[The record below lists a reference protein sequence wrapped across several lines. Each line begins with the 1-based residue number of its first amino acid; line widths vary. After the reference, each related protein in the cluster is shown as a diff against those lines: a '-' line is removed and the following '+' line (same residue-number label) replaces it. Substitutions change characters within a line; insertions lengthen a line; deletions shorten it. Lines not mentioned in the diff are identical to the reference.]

1 MTAAVETS
9 NTSNNA
15 LKFPKALKW
24 RTKLFNKTKE
34 IGENI
39 EEGAKGGKPAYGT
52 VAPDPK
58 IVETNPIQNVAGT
71 GINVNDSDKTAGNQD
86 TLEEKYLEAN
96 KENTQTIPPSPRK
109 EGKRKQTE
117 EEEEQEQQAEQN
129 GEKAS
134 SSAIP
139 SEARRGSLA
148 PGHNINTE
156 GEDDNEEE
164 EVDRIIFYHRNQPYF
179 WLSNSSDH
187 PVYLDGVRYPTAEH
201 LFQAF
206 KFLPHKPEIANK
218 IRKTNNPSDATL
230 EARKQS
236 QNVQRGWISQ
246 GENLIAMRTVLLLKF
261 SQNSTLTKQLLRTG
275 DAELVEDSP
284 TDAFWGIASGGGRTV
299 GAGRN
304 ELGKALVRTR
314 ETIRNQSGLG
324 FGSGAKTV

>member
-9 NTSNNA
+9 NNSSTS
-15 LKFPKALKW
+15 KFPKSLKW
-24 RTKLFNKTKE
+24 RTKLFNKAKE
-34 IGENI
+34 VGQNV

-58 IVETNPIQNVAGT
+58 QVETNPIQNVAGT
-71 GINVNDSDKTAGNQD
+71 GVNLNDAQKTAGNQD
-86 TLEEKYLEAN
+86 VLEEKYLEN
-96 KENTQTIPPSPRK
+96 GKEGTLQTTPPSPRK
-109 EGKRKQTE
+109 EGKQKQVYE
-117 EEEEQEQQAEQN
+117 EDGGAEQN

-148 PGHNINTE
+148 PGHNLNVEEESDE
-156 GEDDNEEE
+156 GE
-164 EVDRIIFYHRNQPYF
+164 EVDKIVFYHRTQPYF

-201 LFQAF
+201 LFQAL

-218 IRKTNNPSDATL
+218 IRKSNNPSDATL

-236 QNVQRGWISQ
+236 QYVQRGWISQ

-261 SQNSTLTKQLLRTG
+261 SQNTSLTKQLLRTG
-275 DAELVEDSP
+275 DAELIEDSP
-284 TDAFWGIASGGGRTV
+284 TDAFWGIAAGGGRQV

-304 ELGKALVRTR
+304 ELGKALMRTR
-314 ETIRNQSGLG
+314 ESIRNQSGLG